1 MNKKCKK
8 KGFDNVQ
15 MHFFW
20 KEKDNNIFPDQIFLN
35 ESFDKYSA
43 LSNDNIKIDDKE
55 NLKNIRDIIKVL
67 KTSNKLS

>member
-1 MNKKCKK
+1 M
-8 KGFDNVQ
+8 
-15 MHFFW
+15 
-20 KEKDNNIFPDQIFLN
+20 FLN